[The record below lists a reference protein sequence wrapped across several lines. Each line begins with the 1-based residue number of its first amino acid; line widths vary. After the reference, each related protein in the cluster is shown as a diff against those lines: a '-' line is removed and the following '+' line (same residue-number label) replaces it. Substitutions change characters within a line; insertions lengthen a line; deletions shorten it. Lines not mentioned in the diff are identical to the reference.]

1 MDTRMMKGK
10 LLWKMIFAFYL
21 VVSTLW
27 INVPSASAASFKVP
41 GDVGVTNPDLMSAT
55 LTGSFN
61 YAASIAASNILPTV
75 DPLSA
80 GTAHITASAGG
91 VTSNQATPMVTT
103 VTLTSIRLTPVNA
116 SIFVN
121 KTQQFT
127 AIGHFADGSTLD
139 ITTFPITWNNDNTG
153 AVFINNSGLATG
165 NSVGTAHISVTAGSI
180 TSNQVTLTVAL
191 SMLQS
196 IAVTPDTVSLLTGH
210 TQQFTAIGT
219 YTDGSTADI
228 TYFVT
233 LNWNSDNNTVAT
245 VSSGLATGLST
256 GTAHITASVS
266 TITSNQ
272 VTVNVT
278 NEFLTSINISVALQG
293 GSRTDEGWVVPL
305 TVKFFD
311 NSTRVSGA
319 LLYTFIENTTKSGS
333 TAIATVSG
341 ITPGTYD
348 ISAVTPHCLTNVKRG
363 VVTYAPTT
371 SVNLGTLLEGNADS
385 NDAVNITD
393 FGILAASY
401 GKSTGDPGY
410 DARADFDRSGIVNI
424 TDFGLLAANYGKSAP
439 IVIP

>member
-1 MDTRMMKGK
+1 
-10 LLWKMIFAFYL
+10 
-21 VVSTLW
+21 
-27 INVPSASAASFKVP
+27 
-41 GDVGVTNPDLMSAT
+41 
-55 LTGSFN
+55 
-61 YAASIAASNILPTV
+61 
-75 DPLSA
+75 
-80 GTAHITASAGG
+80 
-91 VTSNQATPMVTT
+91 
-103 VTLTSIRLTPVNA
+103 
-116 SIFVN
+116 
-121 KTQQFT
+121 
-127 AIGHFADGSTLD
+127 
-139 ITTFPITWNNDNTG
+139 
-153 AVFINNSGLATG
+153 
-165 NSVGTAHISVTAGSI
+165 
-180 TSNQVTLTVAL
+180 
-191 SMLQS
+191 MLQS

-311 NSTRVSGA
+311 NSTGVSGA